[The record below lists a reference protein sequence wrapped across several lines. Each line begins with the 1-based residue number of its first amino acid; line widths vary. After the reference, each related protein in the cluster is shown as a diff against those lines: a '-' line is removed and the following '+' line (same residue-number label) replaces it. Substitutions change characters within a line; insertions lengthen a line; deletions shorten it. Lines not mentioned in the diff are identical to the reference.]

1 MSNTVCTFFAN
12 LGFDVSYQNYLFP
25 FQNVI
30 VGVGK
35 VVKPATVR
43 TVAAVDASKWLMPN
57 QKMKS
62 FLQRHIDF
70 SNF

>member
-1 MSNTVCTFFAN
+1 MQKFQVNDMNAY
-12 LGFDVSYQNYLFP
+12 VSYQNYLFP
-25 FQNVI
+25 LQNVI
-30 VGVGK
+30 VGAGK

-43 TVAAVDASKWLMPN
+43 AVAAVDASKWLMPN